1 MIENLKIDRKS
12 FLSTCNSLEA
22 AMKTRPGTHWVT
34 LSFEPGLLR
43 MESGWGGGIVVTDG
57 KEVAVGKIAYAFIKK
72 LIRAQGLTKLKKDSL
87 SCILAPGIGKL
98 VIEDGSLLLKFAP
111 K

>member
-1 MIENLKIDRKS
+1 MIEHLKIDRKG
-12 FLSTCNSLEA
+12 FLSTCKSLEA

-34 LSFEPGLLR
+34 LRFEPGLLR

-72 LIRAQGLTKLKKDSL
+72 LIRTQGLTKLKKDSL

-98 VIEDGSLLLKFAP
+98 VIENGALLLTFAQ